1 MYNIYYIY
9 LLYFLYIGDIMDIK
23 QMLYFKTIVEEG
35 TISKAAQHLHMAQ
48 PPLSMQL
55 KQLETELGVQLLKRG
70 HRKVELTDAGKL
82 FYKRSL
88 QILNLSELTL
98 HEMKDAQNETIRIG
112 ITSSN
117 SALIQQPKVQK
128 FLHEHSQLSFQIHEG
143 TTYEMIDLLLAHN
156 IDFAIVRTPFDA
168 TNVQVFYLEK
178 EPMIAIGH
186 YDYFHKNEHTI
197 KDLCNLPLI
206 IHQRYLPLIT
216 DYCLNQHFNPY
227 IKTTC
232 DDCRTSLI
240 WASSHQG
247 IAIIPQ
253 SALLL
258 NHDTT
263 LHSMTLEDKELYTS
277 IAFIMRK
284 DEKISD
290 IIQEFIN
297 RF

>member
-1 MYNIYYIY
+1 
-9 LLYFLYIGDIMDIK
+9 MDIK

-35 TISKAAQHLHMAQ
+35 TISKAAKRLHMAQ

-70 HRKVELTDAGKL
+70 HRKIELTDAGRL

-88 QILNLSELTL
+88 QILNLSELTIN
-98 HEMKDAQNETIRIG
+98 EMKDSFNETIRIG

-117 SALIQQPKVQK
+117 SALIQLPSVQK
-128 FLHEHSQLSFQIHEG
+128 FLFEHSYLSFQIREG

-156 IDFAIVRTPFDA
+156 IDIGIVRTPFDA
-168 TNVQVFYLEK
+168 SHVQAFYMKK

-186 YDYFHKNEHTI
+186 RDYFTDDKHI
-197 KDLCNLPLI
+197 VKDFDNLPLI

-227 IKTTC
+227 IKVTS

-240 WASSHQG
+240 WASAHQG

-258 NHDTT
+258 NHDSS
-263 LHSMTLEDKELYTS
+263 LCSVVLEDKSIYTS
-277 IAFIMRK
+277 VAFITRK
-284 DEKISD
+284 DENIPD
-290 IIQEFIN
+290 IIQELIH